1 MGLTNW
7 GFKKSLWVFHL
18 NAGACNNCDIEVLD
32 CLCPKFDVERFGIKL
47 VGSVKAADV
56 LLVSGSVPRKVV
68 PQLIETYE
76 QAPKP
81 VAVIALGSCGCTGGI
96 FKDGYN
102 FAGPVDKHIPVNAYV
117 PGCPPRPEAIID
129 GIVKLLGKL

>member
-81 VAVIALGSCGCTGGI
+81 IAVVALGACGCTGGI
-96 FKDGYN
+96 FKD
-102 FAGPVDKHIPVNAYV
+102 ASMEVNSLETV
-117 PGCPPRPEAIID
+117 FFH
-129 GIVKLLGKL
+129 KMLSL

>member
-1 MGLTNW
+1 MWIGHLWFFNFVNSAFAPTMD
-7 GFKKSLWVFHL
+7 GETKK
-18 NAGACNNCDIEVLD
+18 
-32 CLCPKFDVERFGIKL
+32 
-47 VGSVKAADV
+47 
-56 LLVSGSVPRKVV
+56 KVV

-81 VAVIALGSCGCTGGI
+81 IAVIALGACGCTGGI

-102 FAGPVDKHIPVNAYV
+102 FAGPVDKHIPVDAYV